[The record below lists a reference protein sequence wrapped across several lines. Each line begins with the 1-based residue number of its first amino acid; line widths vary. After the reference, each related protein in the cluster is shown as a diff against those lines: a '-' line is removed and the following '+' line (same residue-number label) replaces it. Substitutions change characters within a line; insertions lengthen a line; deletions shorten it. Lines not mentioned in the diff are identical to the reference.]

1 MVSFGSI
8 PRASKFDNVDRAF
21 VQRMLASSVLTETE
35 AEQLLVEI
43 VEQFDSNGKDREL
56 HKTIKKINKSLKPLV
71 GLEIVKRSHD
81 AHGDVYYGVVN
92 TDGDVVAE
100 KYGSSFEAWEL
111 EVLRAVVQQIVSTE
125 DGYVSH
131 QELENQIYET
141 CGKKYKKDPL
151 QVRRLVQL
159 FREQKWLVSISSNN
173 RNGFCLGARSFLE
186 IETELFALGAAKC
199 SKTNQLVVKDRSL
212 WQFSETFV
220 FKNSEEEE

>member
-1 MVSFGSI
+1 MI
-8 PRASKFDNVDRAF
+8 
-21 VQRMLASSVLTETE
+21 
-35 AEQLLVEI
+35 LLFI
-43 VEQFDSNGKDREL
+43 KIYTN
-56 HKTIKKINKSLKPLV
+56 KKINKSLKPLV

-186 IETELFALGAAKC
+186 IETELFK
-199 SKTNQLVVKDRSL
+199 
-212 WQFSETFV
+212 
-220 FKNSEEEE
+220 FKNNYLHAP